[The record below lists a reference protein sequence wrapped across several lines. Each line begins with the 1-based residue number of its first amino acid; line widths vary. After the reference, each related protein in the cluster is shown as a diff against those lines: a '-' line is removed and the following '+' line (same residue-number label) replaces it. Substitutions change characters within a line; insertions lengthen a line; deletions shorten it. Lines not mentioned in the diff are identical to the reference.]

1 MEEYILNRRQ
11 SREAALVFFYQY
23 LINEQQARK
32 DKKFF
37 NLAKFIDLSIGDI
50 TIYLKNKF
58 KTNRNITLVNDEL
71 FVLLVKEMNNI
82 DKYKKIID
90 NQLSVSWKFDRLSF
104 VEQAILILSYIQ
116 LKAGLDERVV
126 INEAIELAKEYCD
139 ENSYKFINGVL
150 DGLKSKN

>member
-23 LINEQQARK
+23 LINEQQVRK